1 MTQYRYPPCIQDCS
15 TAERWVYRELDQA
28 AEPLSVTELQHRTG
42 LSVRGIRAATTELC
56 ERDVIEEQWEA
67 EDPRRKLFA
76 TP

>member
-1 MTQYRYPPCIQDCS
+1 MVEFPDTVAQCS
-15 TAERWVYRELDQA
+15 TAERWVYREIRLAEGPLTVLDLAQ
-28 AEPLSVTELQHRTG
+28 RTG
-42 LSVRGIRAATTELC
+42 LSNRCIRAATTELC